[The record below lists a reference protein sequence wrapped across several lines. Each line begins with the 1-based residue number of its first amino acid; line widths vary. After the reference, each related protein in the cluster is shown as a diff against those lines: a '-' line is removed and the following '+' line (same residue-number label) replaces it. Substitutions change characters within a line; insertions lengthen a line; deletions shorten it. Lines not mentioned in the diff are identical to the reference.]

1 MNSLKIVF
9 DYDTWQEIFS
19 SVKKNK
25 VRTIITVIGVL
36 WGIFIY
42 ITLSGSSNGLDNGFD
57 KEFENIAMN
66 SMFIWTQ
73 QTSMPYKG
81 FKTGRRPR
89 LKISDA
95 KVLLNNVPDI
105 QYIAPRNARG
115 VFGGSPPATIV
126 RKSKSGNY
134 NIYGDFPEYT
144 KIATKKIFKGGRFI
158 NQIDIDLSRKVC
170 VIGERTKKELF
181 VEGEKVIGEY
191 VKLDDVFFQVI
202 GVHKYIQG
210 GGFET
215 DGDIFIP
222 FTTFKNIYNTGEKVG
237 WFTIAAYD
245 DSNVVDVEK
254 QIKSTLKRIHNVNPL
269 DERAISGFNLG
280 EIFNKI
286 KGFSKGMTL
295 LSIIVGIAT
304 ILAGVIGI
312 GNILLISVKERT
324 KELGVRRAIGA
335 TPSEVKT
342 QIILESVFLTLVS
355 GIFGIIL
362 GGLVLYGINVATT
375 DIDSFPY
382 TNPTVPV
389 SFILAALLIIISLG
403 TLIGLIPAQRAVSI
417 KPIDALREE

>member
-1 MNSLKIVF
+1 MNSLKVIF

-19 SVKKNK
+19 SIKKNK

-66 SMFIWTQ
+66 SMFIWAQ

-81 FKTGRRPR
+81 FKTGRRPK

-222 FTTFKNIYNTGEKVG
+222 FTTFKNIYNTGERVG

-254 QIKSTLKRIHNVNPL
+254 QIKNTLKRIHNVNPK

-362 GGLVLYGINVATT
+362 GGLVLYVINIATK

-382 TNPTVPV
+382 TNPTVPI